1 MNLQQ
6 SFKNITQIKK
16 YYGLMYH
23 TTLNMDEILG
33 SAGTMA
39 PVRYHGGKFNFG

>member
-6 SFKNITQIKK
+6 SFKNIKQIKK

-23 TTLNMDEILG
+23 KPLNMDEILG
-33 SAGTMA
+33 SAGTA
-39 PVRYHGGKFNFG
+39 Q